1 MAFAGLGAGEP
12 HAASEVSGPV
22 SGGDDGVLLE
32 FLELPFDEQA
42 GQSVRSDEFLSGDA
56 ERFAEPHA
64 GDEQEPPDEPP
75 FRVGFQGD
83 EPCRLS
89 GGEDGDF
96 DGFGFRDFGEGGGV
110 PVDEPFGHGVAQGGF
125 EDAVGQACGRGRT
138 GVGPGASVAAQ
149 DAVLDHADVAGA
161 QPVERDGADDG
172 RDVHADAGAVAFR
185 GVRGASGFDDL
196 VHPVVHP
203 FGEGGVPAGGHA
215 HVRSQGLV
223 PGLAQRLAF
232 GPARGAH
239 ASSRPVAGVGGR
251 FDEGPVFPVGESG
264 DSARAFLASVCGR
277 RHVTFPWVRR
287 CSRSFGPRYAF
298 PTGIGANR
306 VPISAE
312 NSRIWPHLVRWQFGW
327 WKPGTVGIKPF
338 PNDSKDFAI
347 HPLYPSSD
355 NVRYVRLVIEKTLRL
370 AGVASPSA
378 TEGDSTH
385 VVSTLSQRRWKLP
398 PAGAISQCISKYR
411 FTASSRC
418 SGCSMIS

>member
-1 MAFAGLGAGEP
+1 MSRWPLRVLGAGEP

-75 FRVGFQGD
+75 FRVRFQGD

-203 FGEGGVPAGGHA
+203 FGDGGVPAGGHA

-232 GPARGAH
+232 WSGPWR
-239 ASSRPVAGVGGR
+239 SR
-251 FDEGPVFPVGESG
+251 
-264 DSARAFLASVCGR
+264 
-277 RHVTFPWVRR
+277 
-287 CSRSFGPRYAF
+287 
-298 PTGIGANR
+298 
-306 VPISAE
+306 
-312 NSRIWPHLVRWQFGW
+312 
-327 WKPGTVGIKPF
+327 
-338 PNDSKDFAI
+338 
-347 HPLYPSSD
+347 
-355 NVRYVRLVIEKTLRL
+355 
-370 AGVASPSA
+370 
-378 TEGDSTH
+378 
-385 VVSTLSQRRWKLP
+385 VVSIRRRGRGSFRRRP
-398 PAGAISQCISKYR
+398 CIFR
-411 FTASSRC
+411 WRVW
-418 SGCSMIS
+418 

>member
-56 ERFAEPHA
+56 ERFAESHA
-64 GDEQEPPDEPP
+64 GNEQEPPDEPP
-75 FRVGFQGD
+75 FRVGFQSD

-172 RDVHADAGAVAFR
+172 RDVHADAGAVALWCSGR
-185 GVRGASGFDDL
+185 VGVR
-196 VHPVVHP
+196 
-203 FGEGGVPAGGHA
+203 
-215 HVRSQGLV
+215 
-223 PGLAQRLAF
+223 
-232 GPARGAH
+232 
-239 ASSRPVAGVGGR
+239 
-251 FDEGPVFPVGESG
+251 
-264 DSARAFLASVCGR
+264 
-277 RHVTFPWVRR
+277 
-287 CSRSFGPRYAF
+287 
-298 PTGIGANR
+298 
-306 VPISAE
+306 
-312 NSRIWPHLVRWQFGW
+312 
-327 WKPGTVGIKPF
+327 
-338 PNDSKDFAI
+338 
-347 HPLYPSSD
+347 
-355 NVRYVRLVIEKTLRL
+355 
-370 AGVASPSA
+370 
-378 TEGDSTH
+378 
-385 VVSTLSQRRWKLP
+385 
-398 PAGAISQCISKYR
+398 
-411 FTASSRC
+411 
-418 SGCSMIS
+418 